1 MPRSIAPCSRLCTAF
16 LLSLALAAGAPLPSQ
31 ADEPQAK
38 GAYATFG
45 SIERKDP
52 RFDRLVPRDATLEK
66 LAQGFDWSEGPVWF
80 QKGGYLLFSD
90 VPMNTVFR
98 WKDGEKVSVFL
109 KPSGYTGGSARGGE
123 PGSNGLNLD
132 AQGRLVLCQHGDRRV
147 ARLAEDGKSF
157 VTLADR
163 YQGKR
168 FNSPNDSAYKR
179 NGDLYFTDPPYGL
192 LGKNDDPAKEI
203 PFNGVYR
210 VSKDGVVTLLTDQ
223 MTYPNGIAFAPDEKT
238 LYVANSDPE
247 KAIWMA
253 FPVRDDGTLGKGRV
267 FFDATALGKGG
278 KKGLPDGMKVDR
290 AGNLFATGPGGV
302 LVFDPD
308 GTHLGTFDTNE
319 ATANCGFGDDGS
331 TLFIT
336 ADMYLARV
344 RLSTKGRLPG
354 ALSD

>member
-1 MPRSIAPCSRLCTAF
+1 MARLYSFRGGF
-16 LLSLALAAGAPLPSQ
+16 LLAWAGILTGALAAWSTAQ
-31 ADEPQAK
+31 ADEPQRK
-38 GAYATFG
+38 AYPSFG
-45 SIERKDP
+45 VIERKDP
-52 RFDRLVPRDATLEK
+52 RFDRLVPRDATIEK
-66 LAQGFDWSEGPVWF
+66 LSDGYDWSEGPVWF
-80 QKGGYLLFSD
+80 KKGGYLLFSD

-98 WKDGEKVSVFL
+98 WKEGEKATVFL
-109 KPSGYTGGSARGGE
+109 KPSGYTGSVARGGE

-132 AQGRLVLCQHGDRRV
+132 PQGRLILCQHGDRRV

-168 FNSPNDSAYKR
+168 FNSPNDSAYKS

-192 LGKNDDPAKEI
+192 LGKNDDPAKELK
-203 PFNGVYR
+203 FNGVYR
-210 VSKDGVVTLLTDQ
+210 LSKDGTVTLLTDE

-238 LYVANSDPE
+238 LYVANSDPD

-253 FPVRDDGTLGKGRV
+253 FPVKDDGTLGKGRV
-267 FFDATALGKGG
+267 FADTTADAKAG

-308 GTHLGTFDTNE
+308 GTHLGTFNTGE
-319 ATANCGFGDDGS
+319 ATANCGWGDDGS
-331 TLFIT
+331 TLYIT
-336 ADMYLARV
+336 ADMFLGRV
-344 RLSTKGRLPG
+344 RLTTQGKIPG
-354 ALSD
+354 N